1 MKKTILSAPLALIA
15 AITLTGCE
23 SMPEKQCEAI
33 YESGSVGYLVPVFGV
48 QETAGQALLRAGY
61 PFSFHYVNASNFK
74 SHTCKK
80 AP

>member
-1 MKKTILSAPLALIA
+1 MKKVILSAPLALIA
-15 AITLTGCE
+15 AITLTGCQ

-33 YESGSVGYLVPVFGV
+33 YESGGNEYTVSVFGV
-48 QETAGQALLRAGY
+48 REQGNQLTLRAGY
-61 PFSFHYVNASNFK
+61 PFSFHYVSANNFK